1 MLRVFI
7 LQNVPI
13 PASAIAA
20 IARDSASSVGSN
32 SFTRLQMAETDLQIE
47 SYDLFL
53 DVDFRNLR
61 FDGKVKIKLESE
73 NDVKLNS
80 VELEILEVDANG
92 RPVEYKL
99 EGEDFTVRTGKF
111 AGELGIKYRGSISDK
126 LVGLYKAAYDGGY
139 VASTQFEAVSARRL
153 LPCLDHPAYKADFK
167 LTVKTDS
174 DNSVISNMPP
184 TSVRVEGPKKTVEFP
199 KTPRMSTYLLYLG
212 IGKFEEVK
220 DRFNGVDYIVATVP
234 GKSSGA
240 KYPLDIARDS
250 VKFFE
255 SYFGSKYNLPKLHL
269 IAVPEFAAGAME
281 NWGAITFREI
291 VLLVDKDSSIR
302 IKKQVA
308 EVIAHEI
315 SHQWFGDLVTMKW
328 WDDLWL
334 NESFATFMAYKATDS
349 MFPQWTVWQDFVR
362 GETAGALAR
371 DSLVNTHPIEVK
383 VNSPSEIEEI
393 FDDISYGK
401 GASIIRMLEAYA
413 GEDQFMRGVRSYL
426 EKYKF
431 SNAAGEDLWNQIEHA
446 SKTRVKAIMNEWIR
460 KPGYPIVSA
469 KLDGKKLMIR
479 QERFLLNG
487 LSEQSTWPIPL
498 TLKINGREQKLL
510 MERSEESIPVPDG
523 VDSLKLNLEQTGF
536 YRVHYDGL
544 YERVWRSNM
553 SPVDR
558 YGVVSDA
565 HAFTIQGKMDFVQYL
580 ALLDRYVNEQ
590 EYLPAFE
597 VSDQLSS
604 LYAITYRI
612 EETSRKFHR
621 TQLKILAS
629 RKDENSIVLRG
640 SMASRLALV
649 DMEYAKELAS
659 KFSEYE
665 SAEPDMKQ
673 AMVVAHA
680 RASGDF
686 ETLFDNYRKRPSEEE
701 KSRFLVGL
709 TSFGKPSLNARAMEL
724 ASSGEIKKQH
734 VGTMLGSATRNPDA
748 RTATWNW
755 ITAKFEWLRGI
766 YEGTGVVSRYLTYM
780 LPILGIDR
788 TEEVTK
794 FFAQHNAPETTKG
807 VRAGIEKLRIN
818 QAFLKRIG
826 SSEKQIVE
834 VKGRR

>member
-7 LQNVPI
+7 LRSAPI
-13 PASAIAA
+13 PASAITANA
-20 IARDSASSVGSN
+20 NDSASRLGNN
-32 SFTRLQMAETDLQIE
+32 SFTRLWARLATLQIE

-73 NDVKLNS
+73 ADVKLNS

-92 RPVEYKL
+92 RPVKYNL
-99 EGEDFTVRTGKF
+99 EGEDFTIRTGKF
-111 AGELGIKYRGSISDK
+111 AGELDIKYRGLISDK

-153 LPCLDHPAYKADFK
+153 LPCLDHPAYKAEFK
-167 LTVKTDS
+167 LRVRTDS
-174 DNSVISNMPP
+174 DTSVISNMPSN
-184 TSVRVEGPKKTVEFP
+184 SVTVEGPRQTVEFP

-220 DRFNGVDYIVATVP
+220 ENFNGVDYIVATVP

-240 KYPLDIARDS
+240 KFPLDVAKDS

-255 SYFGSKYNLPKLHL
+255 SYFGSKYSMPKLHL

-291 VLLVDKDSSIR
+291 VLLVDKDSSVR

-349 MFPQWTVWQDFVR
+349 IFPRWAVWQDFVR
-362 GETAGALAR
+362 GETAGALDR

-383 VNSPSEIEEI
+383 VNSPTEIEEI

-413 GEDQFMRGVRSYL
+413 GEDHFMRGVRSYL
-426 EKYKF
+426 AKYQF
-431 SNAAGEDLWNQIEHA
+431 SNAAGIDLWNQIEQA
-446 SKTRVKAIMNEWIR
+446 SKTKVKAIMNEWIR
-460 KPGYPIVSA
+460 KPGYPVVNV

-479 QERFLLNG
+479 QRRFLLNG
-487 LSEQSTWPIPL
+487 SSEQSNWPVPI
-498 TLKINGREQKLL
+498 TLKINGKEQKLL
-510 MERSEESIPVPDG
+510 MERSEESIAVPEG
-523 VDSLKLNLEQTGF
+523 VDSLKLNLQETGF
-536 YRVHYDGL
+536 YRVYYEGL
-544 YERVWRSNM
+544 YDRVWRSNM

-558 YGVVSDA
+558 YGIISDA
-565 HAFTIQGKMDFVQYL
+565 HAFTIQGRMDFSQYL
-580 ALLDRYVNEQ
+580 TLLERYMNEQ

-604 LYAITYRI
+604 LFAITGRV
-612 EETSRKFHR
+612 EEISKKFHR
-621 TQLKILAS
+621 TQLGILAN

-640 SMASRLALV
+640 SMSSRLALL

-659 KFSEYE
+659 KFSDYE
-665 SAEPDMKQ
+665 KLEPDMKQ
-673 AMVVAHA
+673 AIVVAHA

-686 ETLFDNYRKRPSEEE
+686 ESLFKNYNNRPSEEE

-709 TSFGKPSLNARAMEL
+709 TSFSKPSLNARAMDL

-734 VGTMLGSATRNPDA
+734 VGTLLGSATRNPEA
-748 RTATWNW
+748 RAITWNW
-755 ITAKFEWLRGI
+755 IAKNFDWLRGI

-788 TEEVTK
+788 TEELTT
-794 FFAQHNAPETTKG
+794 FFIQHKAPEITKG
-807 VRAGIEKLRIN
+807 VEAGLEKLRIN

-826 SSEKQIVE
+826 PSQKQMVDIQE
-834 VKGRR
+834 RN

>member
-7 LQNVPI
+7 LRSAPI
-13 PASAIAA
+13 PASAITANA
-20 IARDSASSVGSN
+20 KDSATRVGSN
-32 SFTRLQMAETDLQIE
+32 SFTRLWARPATLQIE

-73 NDVKLNS
+73 TDVKLNS
-80 VELEILEVDANG
+80 VELEILQVDANG
-92 RPVEYKL
+92 RSVKYNL
-99 EGEDFTVRTGKF
+99 EGEDFTIKTGKF
-111 AGELGIKYRGSISDK
+111 AGELDIKYRGSISDK

-139 VASTQFEAVSARRL
+139 VVSTQFEAVSARRL
-153 LPCLDHPAYKADFK
+153 LPCLDHPAYKAEFK
-167 LTVKTDS
+167 LSVRTDS
-174 DNSVISNMPP
+174 DTSVISNMPS
-184 TSVRVEGPKKTVEFP
+184 TSVKVEGPKQTVEFP

-220 DRFNGVDYIVATVP
+220 ENHNGVDYILATVP
-234 GKSSGA
+234 GKISGA
-240 KYPLDIARDS
+240 RFPLDVAKES

-269 IAVPEFAAGAME
+269 IGVPEFAAGAME

-291 VLLVDKDSSIR
+291 ALLVDNDSSIR

-349 MFPQWTVWQDFVR
+349 IFPHWAVWQDFVR
-362 GETAGALAR
+362 GETAHALDR

-383 VNSPSEIEEI
+383 VNSPTEIEEI

-413 GEDQFMRGVRSYL
+413 GEDEFMRGVRSYL

-431 SNAAGEDLWNQIEHA
+431 SNAAGNDLWNEIERT
-446 SKTRVKAIMNEWIR
+446 SKTRVRVIMNDWIR
-460 KPGYPIVSA
+460 KPGYPVVNV
-469 KLDGKKLMIR
+469 KLDGKRLKIR
-479 QERFLLNG
+479 QQRFLLNG
-487 LSEQSTWPIPL
+487 SSEQSNWPVPI
-498 TLKINGREQKLL
+498 TLKINGKEQKLL
-510 MERSEESIPVPDG
+510 MERSEESIAVPEG
-523 VDSLKLNLEQTGF
+523 VDSLKLNLHETGF
-536 YRVHYDGL
+536 YRVYYEGL
-544 YERVWRSNM
+544 YDRVWRSNV

-558 YGVVSDA
+558 YGIISDA
-565 HAFTIQGKMDFVQYL
+565 HAFTIQGRMDFSQYL
-580 ALLDRYVNEQ
+580 TLLERYMNEQ

-604 LYAITYRI
+604 LFAITGRV
-612 EETSRKFHR
+612 EEISKKFHR
-621 TQLKILAS
+621 TQLGILAN

-640 SMASRLALV
+640 SMSSRLALL

-659 KFSEYE
+659 KFSDYE
-665 SAEPDMKQ
+665 KLEPDMKQ
-673 AMVVAHA
+673 AIVVAHA

-686 ETLFDNYRKRPSEEE
+686 ESLFKNYKKWPSEEE

-709 TSFGKPSLNARAMEL
+709 TSFSKPSLNARAMAL
-724 ASSGEIKKQH
+724 ASSGEVKKQH
-734 VGTMLGSATRNPDA
+734 VGTLLGSATRNPEA
-748 RTATWNW
+748 REVTWNW
-755 ITAKFEWLRGI
+755 IAEKFDWLRDI

-788 TEEVTK
+788 TEEVTR
-794 FFAQHNAPETTKG
+794 FFAQHKAPEISKG
-807 VRAGIEKLRIN
+807 VEAGLEKLRIN
-818 QAFLKRIG
+818 QAFLKRLG
-826 SSEKQIVE
+826 SSQKQTVE
-834 VKGRR
+834 VREKN

>member
-1 MLRVFI
+1 M
-7 LQNVPI
+7 
-13 PASAIAA
+13 
-20 IARDSASSVGSN
+20 
-32 SFTRLQMAETDLQIE
+32 QIE

-73 NDVKLNS
+73 ADVKLNS
-80 VELEILEVDANG
+80 VELEILQVDANG
-92 RPVEYKL
+92 RPVKYNL
-99 EGEDFTVRTGKF
+99 EGEDFTIKTGKF
-111 AGELGIKYRGSISDK
+111 AGELDIKYRGSISDK

-167 LTVKTDS
+167 LTVRTDS
-174 DNSVISNMPP
+174 DTSVISNMPLM
-184 TSVRVEGPKKTVEFP
+184 SVKVDGPRKTVEFP

-212 IGKFEEVK
+212 IGNFEEVK

-240 KYPLDIARDS
+240 KFPLDIAKDS
-250 VKFFE
+250 IRFFE
-255 SYFGSKYNLPKLHL
+255 SYFGSKYNMPKLHL

-349 MFPQWTVWQDFVR
+349 IFPQWVVWQDFVR
-362 GETAGALAR
+362 GETAGALDR

-413 GEDQFMRGVRSYL
+413 GEDHFMRGVRSYL

-431 SNAAGEDLWNQIEHA
+431 SNAAGNDLWNQIEQS
-446 SKTRVKAIMNEWIR
+446 SKTKVKAIMNEWIR
-460 KPGYPIVSA
+460 KPGYPVVNV

-479 QERFLLNG
+479 QQRFLLNG
-487 LSEQSTWPIPL
+487 SSEPSNWPVPI
-498 TLKINGREQKLL
+498 TMKINGKEQKLL
-510 MERSEESIPVPDG
+510 MEKSEESMAVPEG
-523 VDSLKLNLEQTGF
+523 VDSLKLNLEETGF
-536 YRVHYDGL
+536 YRVYYEGL
-544 YERVWRSNM
+544 YDRVWRSNL

-558 YGVVSDA
+558 YGIVSDA
-565 HAFTIQGKMDFVQYL
+565 HAFTIQGRMDFSRYL
-580 ALLDRYVNEQ
+580 ALLDRYMNEQ

-604 LYAITYRI
+604 LYAITGKVEGI
-612 EETSRKFHR
+612 SRRFHR
-621 TQLKILAS
+621 TQLKILVN

-640 SMASRLALV
+640 SMSSRLALL

-659 KFSEYE
+659 KFNDYAG
-665 SAEPDMKQ
+665 AEPDMKQ
-673 AMVVAHA
+673 AMVVALA
-680 RASGDF
+680 RSSGDF
-686 ETLFDNYRKRPSEEE
+686 EGLFENYKNRPSEEE

-709 TSFGKPSLNARAMEL
+709 TSFSKPSLNARAMDL

-734 VGTMLGSATRNPDA
+734 VGTLLGSATRNPEA
-748 RTATWNW
+748 REVTWNW
-755 ITAKFEWLRGI
+755 IAKNFDWLRGI

-794 FFAQHNAPETTKG
+794 FFIQHKAPEITKG
-807 VRAGIEKLRIN
+807 VEAGLEKLRIN

-826 SSEKQIVE
+826 SSQKQMLDIE
-834 VKGRR
+834 ERN

>member
-20 IARDSASSVGSN
+20 IARDSASSIGSN
-32 SFTRLQMAETDLQIE
+32 SFTRLRMAETDLQIE

-73 NDVKLNS
+73 TDVKLNS
-80 VELEILEVDANG
+80 VELEILEVDANE
-92 RPVEYKL
+92 RPVKYKL
-99 EGEDFTVRTGKF
+99 
-111 AGELGIKYRGSISDK
+111 
-126 LVGLYKAAYDGGY
+126 
-139 VASTQFEAVSARRL
+139 
-153 LPCLDHPAYKADFK
+153 
-167 LTVKTDS
+167 
-174 DNSVISNMPP
+174 
-184 TSVRVEGPKKTVEFP
+184 
-199 KTPRMSTYLLYLG
+199 
-212 IGKFEEVK
+212 EEVK

-240 KYPLDIARDS
+240 KYPLGVARDS

-349 MFPQWTVWQDFVR
+349 IFPQWTVWQDFVR
-362 GETAGALAR
+362 GETAGALER

-413 GEDQFMRGVRSYL
+413 GEDHFMRGVRSYL

-431 SNAAGEDLWNQIEHA
+431 SNAAGEDLWNQIEHV

-460 KPGYPIVSA
+460 KPGYPIVNV

-487 LSEQSTWPIPL
+487 SQEQSTWPIPI

-510 MERSEESIPVPDG
+510 MERSEESIHVPDG
-523 VDSLKLNLEQTGF
+523 VDSLKLNLEETGF
-536 YRVHYDGL
+536 YRVHYSRQDGF
-544 YERVWRSNM
+544 RS
-553 SPVDR
+553 
-558 YGVVSDA
+558 
-565 HAFTIQGKMDFVQYL
+565 I
-580 ALLDRYVNEQ
+580 
-590 EYLPAFE
+590 
-597 VSDQLSS
+597 
-604 LYAITYRI
+604 
-612 EETSRKFHR
+612 
-621 TQLKILAS
+621 
-629 RKDENSIVLRG
+629 
-640 SMASRLALV
+640 SRLA
-649 DMEYAKELAS
+649 
-659 KFSEYE
+659 
-665 SAEPDMKQ
+665 
-673 AMVVAHA
+673 
-680 RASGDF
+680 G
-686 ETLFDNYRKRPSEEE
+686 
-701 KSRFLVGL
+701 
-709 TSFGKPSLNARAMEL
+709 SLHE
-724 ASSGEIKKQH
+724 
-734 VGTMLGSATRNPDA
+734 
-748 RTATWNW
+748 
-755 ITAKFEWLRGI
+755 
-766 YEGTGVVSRYLTYM
+766 
-780 LPILGIDR
+780 
-788 TEEVTK
+788 
-794 FFAQHNAPETTKG
+794 
-807 VRAGIEKLRIN
+807 RAGVSSCIRSLRPAILALCN
-818 QAFLKRIG
+818 NAQSRRDLKEIPPNPAEDTR
-826 SSEKQIVE
+826 EQK
-834 VKGRR
+834 RRE

>member
-20 IARDSASSVGSN
+20 IARDSASSIGSN
-32 SFTRLQMAETDLQIE
+32 SFTRLQMGETDLQIE

-92 RPVEYKL
+92 NPVKYEL

-111 AGELGIKYRGSISDK
+111 AGELSIKYRGSISDK

-240 KYPLDIARDS
+240 KYPLGVARDS

-334 NESFATFMAYKATDS
+334 NESFATFASVLAQTSATEFTQAWTTFATVEKSWAYR
-349 MFPQWTVWQDFVR
+349 QDQ
-362 GETAGALAR
+362 LP
-371 DSLVNTHPIEVK
+371 STHPIAADIPDLAAVEV
-383 VNSPSEIEEI
+383 N
-393 FDDISYGK
+393 FDGITYAK
-401 GASIIRMLEAYA
+401 GASVLKQLVAYVGLEH
-413 GEDQFMRGVRSYL
+413 FM
-426 EKYKF
+426 
-431 SNAAGEDLWNQIEHA
+431 
-446 SKTRVKAIMNEWIR
+446 T
-460 KPGYPIVSA
+460 
-469 KLDGKKLMIR
+469 
-479 QERFLLNG
+479 G
-487 LSEQSTWPIPL
+487 L
-498 TLKINGREQKLL
+498 RDYF
-510 MERSEESIPVPDG
+510 R
-523 VDSLKLNLEQTGF
+523 
-536 YRVHYDGL
+536 
-544 YERVWRSNM
+544 
-553 SPVDR
+553 
-558 YGVVSDA
+558 A
-565 HAFTIQGKMDFVQYL
+565 HAFGNATFDDLLTALEKASGRDLSDWGRQWLKTTGLNTLRADFDVDADGRFTRFAVAQSGAAPGAGETRVHRLAIGIYDDDGSGKLTRSHREELDISGASTEVDALIGVSAGRLVLVNDDDLTYCSLRLDSGSLDTALSRIADIAEPLPRTLVWSAAWEMTRDAELRARDFV
-580 ALLDRYVNEQ
+580 
-590 EYLPAFE
+590 
-597 VSDQLSS
+597 S
-604 LYAITYRI
+604 
-612 EETSRKFHR
+612 
-621 TQLKILAS
+621 
-629 RKDENSIVLRG
+629 
-640 SMASRLALV
+640 
-649 DMEYAKELAS
+649 
-659 KFSEYE
+659 
-665 SAEPDMKQ
+665 
-673 AMVVAHA
+673 
-680 RASGDF
+680 
-686 ETLFDNYRKRPSEEE
+686 
-701 KSRFLVGL
+701 
-709 TSFGKPSLNARAMEL
+709 
-724 ASSGEIKKQH
+724 
-734 VGTMLGSATRNPDA
+734 
-748 RTATWNW
+748 
-755 ITAKFEWLRGI
+755 
-766 YEGTGVVSRYLTYM
+766 
-780 LPILGIDR
+780 
-788 TEEVTK
+788 
-794 FFAQHNAPETTKG
+794 
-807 VRAGIEKLRIN
+807 
-818 QAFLKRIG
+818 
-826 SSEKQIVE
+826 
-834 VKGRR
+834 

>member
-1 MLRVFI
+1 M
-7 LQNVPI
+7 
-13 PASAIAA
+13 
-20 IARDSASSVGSN
+20 G
-32 SFTRLQMAETDLQIE
+32 ETDLQIE

-73 NDVKLNS
+73 TDVKLNS
-80 VELEILEVDANG
+80 AELEILEVDANG
-92 RPVEYKL
+92 RPVKYEL
-99 EGEDFTVRTGKF
+99 EGEDLTIRTEKF
-111 AGELGIKYRGSISDK
+111 AGELDIKYRGSISDK
-126 LVGLYKAAYDGGY
+126 LVGLYKATYDGGY

-153 LPCLDHPAYKADFK
+153 LPCMDHPFYKADFK

-174 DNSVISNMPP
+174 DTSVISNMPSM
-184 TSVRVEGPKKTVEFP
+184 SVEEDGPRKTVEFP

-220 DRFNGVDYIVATVP
+220 DRFNGVEYIVATVP
-234 GKSSGA
+234 GKRSGA
-240 KYPLDIARDS
+240 KFPLDVAKDS

-255 SYFGSKYNLPKLHL
+255 SYFGSEYSLPKLHL

-362 GETAGALAR
+362 GETAGALER

-413 GEDQFMRGVRSYL
+413 GEDHFMRGVRSYL
-426 EKYKF
+426 ERYKF
-431 SNAAGEDLWNQIEHA
+431 SNAAGNDLWNQIEQA
-446 SKTRVKAIMNEWIR
+446 SKTRVKAMMNDWIR
-460 KPGYPIVSA
+460 KPGDPVINV
-469 KLDGKKLMIR
+469 KLDGKKLIIR
-479 QERFLLNG
+479 QQRFLLNG
-487 LSEQSTWPIPL
+487 SSEPSNWPVPL
-498 TLKINGREQKLL
+498 TLKINGKEQKLL
-510 MERSEESIPVPDG
+510 MERSEESIAVPDR

-536 YRVHYDGL
+536 YRVYYDGL
-544 YERVWRSNM
+544 YDRVWRSDM

-558 YGVVSDA
+558 YGIVSDA
-565 HAFTIQGKMDFVQYL
+565 YAFTIQGKMDFSQYL
-580 ALLDRYVNEQ
+580 ALIDRFMNEQ

-604 LYAITYRI
+604 LYTITRRV
-612 EETSRKFHR
+612 EETSRRFHR
-621 TQLKILAS
+621 TQLRMLAN
-629 RKDENSIVLRG
+629 RKDENSVVLRG
-640 SMASRLALV
+640 SMASRLALI
-649 DMEYAKELAS
+649 DMEYARELES
-659 KFSEYE
+659 RFNDYE
-665 SAEPDMKQ
+665 GAEPDMKQ

-680 RASGDF
+680 QASGDF
-686 ETLFDNYRKRPSEEE
+686 ESLLKNYKNRPSEEE

-709 TSFGKPSLNARAMEL
+709 TSFSQPSLNSRAMDL
-724 ASSGEIKKQH
+724 ASSGEVKKQH
-734 VGTMLGSATRNPDA
+734 VGTLLGSAARNPDA
-748 RTATWNW
+748 RDGTWSW
-755 ITAKFEWLRGI
+755 ITEKFEWLRNI
-766 YEGTGVVSRYLTYM
+766 YEGTGVLSRYLTYV

-788 TEEVTK
+788 PEEVTR
-794 FFAQHNAPETTKG
+794 FFAQHKAPETTKG
-807 VRAGIEKLRIN
+807 VEAGLEKLRIN
-818 QAFLKRIG
+818 QVFLKRIG
-826 SSEKQIVE
+826 PSEKQIVE
-834 VKGRR
+834 VKERH

>member
-1 MLRVFI
+1 LR
-7 LQNVPI
+7 
-13 PASAIAA
+13 
-20 IARDSASSVGSN
+20 
-32 SFTRLQMAETDLQIE
+32 IE

-53 DVDFRNLR
+53 DVDFQNLR

-73 NDVKLNS
+73 SDVKLNS
-80 VELEILEVDANG
+80 VELEILEVVANG
-92 RPVEYKL
+92 KQVKYNL
-99 EGEDFTVRTGKF
+99 EGEDFTVKTGKF
-111 AGELGIKYRGSISDK
+111 AGELNIKYRGSVSDK

-167 LTVKTDS
+167 LTVRTDS
-174 DNSVISNMPP
+174 DTSVISNMPS
-184 TSVRVEGPKKTVEFP
+184 TSVRVDGPRKTVEFP
-199 KTPRMSTYLLYLG
+199 KTPRMSTYLMYLG

-240 KYPLDIARDS
+240 KFPLDVAKDS

-291 VLLVDKDSSIR
+291 ALLVDDDSSIR

-349 MFPQWTVWQDFVR
+349 MFPHWVVWQDFVR
-362 GETAGALAR
+362 GETAGALGR

-383 VNSPSEIEEI
+383 VNSPSEIEQI

-413 GEDQFMRGVRSYL
+413 GEDNFMRGVRSYL

-431 SNAAGEDLWNQIEHA
+431 SNAAGNDLWNQIEH
-446 SKTRVKAIMNEWIR
+446 SSNTSVKAIMNEWIR
-460 KPGYPIVSA
+460 KPGYPVLNV
-469 KLDGKKLMIR
+469 KLDGTKLMIR
-479 QERFLLNG
+479 QQRFLLNG
-487 LSEQSTWPIPL
+487 SSEPSNWPVPI
-498 TLKINGREQKLL
+498 TLKINGKEQKLL
-510 MERSEESIPVPDG
+510 MQRDEASVDVPDG
-523 VDSLKLNLEQTGF
+523 IDSLKLNLEETGF
-536 YRVHYDGL
+536 YRVYYEGL
-544 YERVWRSNM
+544 YDRVWRSKM

-558 YGVVSDA
+558 YGIVSDA
-565 HAFTIQGKMDFVQYL
+565 HAFTIQGKMDFSQYL
-580 ALLDRYVNEQ
+580 ALIDRYIDEQ
-590 EYLPAFE
+590 DYLPAFE
-597 VSDQLSS
+597 VSDQLAS
-604 LYAITYRI
+604 LYSITKRV
-612 EETSRKFHR
+612 EETSKRFHR
-621 TQLKILAS
+621 TQLKILAD
-629 RKDENSIVLRG
+629 RKDENSVVLRG
-640 SMASRLALV
+640 TMASRLALH
-649 DMEYAKELAS
+649 DMEYTRELAS
-659 KFSEYE
+659 RFNEYE
-665 SAEPDMKQ
+665 GAEPDMKQ

-686 ETLFDNYRKRPSEEE
+686 EGLLSNYKNRPSEEE

-709 TSFGKPSLNARAMEL
+709 TSFSQPSLNSRALDL
-724 ASSGEIKKQH
+724 ASSGETKKHH
-734 VGTMLGSATRNPDA
+734 VGTLLGSAARNPDA
-748 RTATWNW
+748 QAVTWNW
-755 ITAKFEWLRGI
+755 ITGNFEWLRGI
-766 YEGTGVVSRYLTYM
+766 YEGTGVLSAYMTYV

-794 FFAQHNAPETTKG
+794 FFAQHKAPETTKG
-807 VRAGIEKLRIN
+807 VEAGLERLRIN

-826 SSEKQIVE
+826 HSEKQMVE
-834 VKGRR
+834 VHERH

>member
-20 IARDSASSVGSN
+20 IARDSASSIGSN

-61 FDGKVKIKLESE
+61 FDGKVKIRLESE

-92 RPVEYKL
+92 RPVKYKI

-240 KYPLDIARDS
+240 KYPLGVARDS

-308 EVIAHEI
+308 EVIAHEV

-362 GETAGALAR
+362 GETAGALER

-413 GEDQFMRGVRSYL
+413 GEDHFMRGVRSYL

-431 SNAAGEDLWNQIEHA
+431 SNAAGEDLWNQIEHV

-460 KPGYPIVSA
+460 KPGYPIVHV

-487 LSEQSTWPIPL
+487 SSEQ
-498 TLKINGREQKLL
+498 
-510 MERSEESIPVPDG
+510 SIPVPDG

-544 YERVWRSNM
+544 YGRVWRSNM

-558 YGVVSDA
+558 YGIVSDA

-580 ALLDRYVNEQ
+580 ALLDRYMNEE

-604 LYAITYRI
+604 LYAITRRV
-612 EETSRKFHR
+612 EETSRRFHR
-621 TQLKILAS
+621 TQLKILEN

-649 DMEYAKELAS
+649 DIEYAKQSAA

-686 ETLFDNYRKRPSEEE
+686 ETLFDNYRKRSSEEE

-709 TSFGKPSLNARAMEL
+709 TSFGKPSLNDRAMERT
-724 ASSGEIKKQH
+724 SSGH
-734 VGTMLGSATRNPDA
+734 T
-748 RTATWNW
+748 
-755 ITAKFEWLRGI
+755 
-766 YEGTGVVSRYLTYM
+766 
-780 LPILGIDR
+780 
-788 TEEVTK
+788 
-794 FFAQHNAPETTKG
+794 
-807 VRAGIEKLRIN
+807 
-818 QAFLKRIG
+818 
-826 SSEKQIVE
+826 
-834 VKGRR
+834 

>member
-1 MLRVFI
+1 M
-7 LQNVPI
+7 
-13 PASAIAA
+13 
-20 IARDSASSVGSN
+20 G
-32 SFTRLQMAETDLQIE
+32 ETALQIE

-73 NDVKLNS
+73 TDIKLNS
-80 VELEILEVDANG
+80 VELEILEVEANG
-92 RPVEYKL
+92 RPVKYKL
-99 EGEDFTVRTGKF
+99 EGEDFTSKTGKF
-111 AGELGIKYRGSISDK
+111 AGEFDIKYRGSISNK
-126 LVGLYKAAYDGGY
+126 LVGFYKAAYDGGY
-139 VASTQFEAVSARRL
+139 VVSTQFEAVSARRL
-153 LPCLDHPAYKADFK
+153 LPCVDHPAYKAEFK
-167 LTVKTDS
+167 LRVRTDS
-174 DNSVISNMPP
+174 DTSVISNMPS
-184 TSVRVEGPKKTVEFP
+184 TSVKVEGPRQTVEFP

-220 DRFNGVDYIVATVP
+220 ENFNGVDYIVATVP

-240 KYPLDIARDS
+240 KFPLDVAKDS

-255 SYFGSKYNLPKLHL
+255 SYFGSKYSMPKLHL

-349 MFPQWTVWQDFVR
+349 IFPQWVVWQDFVR
-362 GETAGALAR
+362 GETAGALDR

-413 GEDQFMRGVRSYL
+413 GEDYFMRGVRSYL

-431 SNAAGEDLWNQIEHA
+431 SNAAGEDLWNQIERA
-446 SKTRVKAIMNEWIR
+446 SKTGVKAIMNEWIR
-460 KPGYPIVSA
+460 KPGYPIVNVKVDGE
-469 KLDGKKLMIR
+469 KLLMR
-479 QERFLLNG
+479 QQRFLLNG
-487 LSEQSTWPIPL
+487 SSEPSNWPVPI
-498 TLKINGREQKLL
+498 TMKINGKEQKLL
-510 MERSEESIPVPDG
+510 MEKSEESMAVPEG
-523 VDSLKLNLEQTGF
+523 VDSLKLNLEETGF
-536 YRVHYDGL
+536 YRVYYEGL
-544 YERVWRSNM
+544 YDRVWRSNL

-558 YGVVSDA
+558 YGIVSDA
-565 HAFTIQGKMDFVQYL
+565 HAFTIQGKMDFVEYL

-604 LYAITYRI
+604 LYAITRRI
-612 EETSRKFHR
+612 EETSRRFHR
-621 TQLKILAS
+621 TQLRMLAN

-640 SMASRLALV
+640 SMSSRLALL
-649 DMEYAKELAS
+649 DIEYAKELAS
-659 KFSEYE
+659 KFNDYAV
-665 SAEPDMKQ
+665 AEPDMKQ
-673 AMVVAHA
+673 AMVVARA
-680 RASGDF
+680 RSSGDF
-686 ETLFDNYRKRPSEEE
+686 EGLFENYKNRPSEEE

-709 TSFGKPSLNARAMEL
+709 TSFSQPSLNARAMDL

-734 VGTMLGSATRNPDA
+734 VGTLLGSAARNPEA
-748 RTATWNW
+748 REVTWNW
-755 ITAKFEWLRGI
+755 VAKNFDWLRGI

-788 TEEVTK
+788 TEEVTT
-794 FFAQHNAPETTKG
+794 FFAQHKAPEIAKG
-807 VRAGIEKLRIN
+807 VEAGLEKLRIN
-818 QAFLKRIG
+818 KAFLGRIG
-826 SSEKQIVE
+826 ASKKQMVDIQE
-834 VKGRR
+834 QI